1 MDIIIFIIVSN
12 SRASSSSSV
21 QELHAST
28 YSEAEEDSDE
38 EMDASA
44 ELGAWLDQLETLK
57 MVSREKIYLFYLLLA
72 NCTIVSLLG
81 PVAPMD

>member
-1 MDIIIFIIVSN
+1 M
-12 SRASSSSSV
+12 

-57 MVSREKIYLFYLLLA
+57 IVSKRKYIYSTDALLSLLLYKCITPFFVTFSA
-72 NCTIVSLLG
+72 VG
-81 PVAPMD
+81 